1 MSNRVLGESAAK
13 SLVTVGL
20 DHTDVVRALIEE
32 IDLTK
37 AEAEAA
43 WDATADLRAGRRQHL
58 EIDGR
63 DYSHD

>member
-1 MSNRVLGESAAK
+1 MPNRVLGESAAK
-13 SLVTVGL
+13 SLVNVGL
-20 DHTDVVRALIEE
+20 AHSDVVRALIDE

-43 WDATADLRAGRRQHL
+43 WDATAEMRTGSPQHL

-63 DYSHD
+63 DHSHD

>member
-1 MSNRVLGESAAK
+1 MPNRVLGESAAK
-13 SLVTVGL
+13 SLVDVGL
-20 DHTDVVRALIEE
+20 GHADVVRALIGE

-43 WDATADLRAGRRQHL
+43 WDATAEIRAGRPQHL
-58 EIDGR
+58 EVDGR